1 MACRICLE
9 ESGAFISP
17 CNCKGTTGKVHTSCL
32 QTWILESR
40 SDRCEICKHEYN
52 FKEYSVYKFKYYLKA
67 LRTLKIPLNIW
78 LFVFLTGMIIAILTV
93 ILSLSVETRELVWVH
108 FTVVVCMF
116 LISALVNLR
125 FNNVDYDVPN
135 VYMQNIV
142 LIYYIFF
149 AGAFLAITDI
159 RKESVEYQLDGCNI
173 CKTVEDNCDWACEF
187 SYQWKNELEELNET
201 IHNMWY
207 SVGLVLAYKLILDIL
222 NGYKYVHVP
231 ISLEV

>member
-9 ESGAFISP
+9 ESGTFISP

-40 SDRCEICKHEYN
+40 SDRCEICKHEYS
-52 FKEYSVYKFKYYLKA
+52 FKEYSVYKFKYYLEA
-67 LRTLKIPLNIW
+67 LRTLKIPTEIW
-78 LFVFLTGMIIAILTV
+78 LFVYITAVLIAVVTILLT
-93 ILSLSVETRELVWVH
+93 LSVETRDLVWVH
-108 FTVVVCMF
+108 LYVVISMF
-116 LISALVNLR
+116 IISALLNLR

-142 LIYYIFF
+142 LVYYIFF
-149 AGAFLAITDI
+149 APVFFGIIDT
-159 RKESVEYQLDGCNI
+159 RKVSVQYQLDGCKT
-173 CKTVEDNCDWACEF
+173 CKTIEDNCDWACEF
-187 SYQWKNELEELNET
+187 SYQWENELEELNKN
-201 IHNMWY
+201 IYNMLY
-207 SVGLVLAYKLILDIL
+207 SVGIVLAFKLILDSL